1 MGLRTVPFCSMLLIN
16 QTELSWPFIIGPKC
30 ISLMGIEE
38 EMVEMLQIG
47 GSDRAKE
54 LEEMWLR
61 IGVHADDD
69 DERDE
74 AVVSRDFGLLQRP
87 IGPFLEELQLGIG
100 GSSRRSFPFSFERFH
115 GFRS

>member
-1 MGLRTVPFCSMLLIN
+1 
-16 QTELSWPFIIGPKC
+16 
-30 ISLMGIEE
+30 
-38 EMVEMLQIG
+38 
-47 GSDRAKE
+47 
-54 LEEMWLR
+54 MWLR

-87 IGPFLEELQLGIG
+87 IGPFLEELQLG
-100 GSSRRSFPFSFERFH
+100 SSPRSFPFSFERFH